1 MFTQGLKLKW
11 QKSSIIH
18 PTKQTIRPYSGKESV
33 RPPQLVVVMLTNSG
47 NPGKPIHPM
56 SGTSSVI
63 ASYNESEED
72 QSCRFH
78 ME

>member
-1 MFTQGLKLKW
+1 
-11 QKSSIIH
+11 
-18 PTKQTIRPYSGKESV
+18 
-33 RPPQLVVVMLTNSG
+33 MLTNSG

-72 QSCRFH
+72 QCCHFH
-78 ME
+78 MEWTEAKHMRLTQSFIAKQVLGSMGPL